1 MCPKQVI
8 KTRVWGQI
16 ISREPGE
23 IIHGLPIKK
32 RRTEWPIK
40 PKMETDS
47 EVGARLV
54 TAEIFTLKNSSMCLP

>member
-16 ISREPGE
+16 TSREPGE
-23 IIHGLPIKK
+23 IRQGLPIKK
-32 RRTEWPIK
+32 GTEWPIK
-40 PKMETDS
+40 PMETDS

-54 TAEIFTLKNSSMCLP
+54 TAEIFTFKNSSMCLP